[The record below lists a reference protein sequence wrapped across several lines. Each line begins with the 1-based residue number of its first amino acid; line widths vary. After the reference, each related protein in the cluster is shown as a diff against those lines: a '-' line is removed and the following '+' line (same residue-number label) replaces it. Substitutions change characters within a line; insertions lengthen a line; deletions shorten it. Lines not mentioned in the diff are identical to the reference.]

1 MTDRWRA
8 VFDTNVYVAF
18 ALSRNPNSPTRELLQ
33 RLENHEYV
41 LLACEAIA
49 DEVVEKL
56 LERNAPVES
65 LIQLLT
71 AFEKL
76 AEWVTTPPETITP
89 LLPDPDDD
97 VVLACAVQGRA
108 THLVT
113 YDPHFDPLGGQ
124 HAGVRILKPLD
135 FLHLLRSA
143 PGH

>member
-18 ALSRNPNSPTRELLQ
+18 ALSRNPNSPTRELIR
-33 RLENHEYV
+33 RLENREYI

-56 LERNAPVES
+56 LERNAPAES

-71 AFEKL
+71 ALEEL
-76 AEWVTTPPETITP
+76 AEWVATPPETIVP

-97 VVLACAVQGRA
+97 VLLACAVQGRA

-113 YDPHFDPLGGQ
+113 YDPHFDLPGGQ
-124 HAGVRILKPLD
+124 YAGVRILKPLD
-135 FLHLLRSA
+135 FLRLLRGASA
-143 PGH
+143 